1 MQIWMK
7 GFDGSIT
14 SCQEVGNAAQP
25 SKARPGAVNAQ
36 VLEGPSQGRTGDNQD
51 WRAPYHQRTGASSV
65 ISGMLDRSRG
75 LVGRH
80 SKAGRSGWEPHVCNY
95 RCGGLIRDPS
105 RSMVRGFGRTQK
117 ARTIEPSNARTSERF
132 QALGRR
138 PLHAPPSTQP
148 GPDAGRGKQCT
159 GHLPLRQCPSAPPG
173 EFHFRVFDPLNFL
186 AEVSAHI
193 PDPHEKTTLFYGWYS
208 NPACAVHA
216 DRRPPR
222 PRSCLPAGRQVL
234 V

>member
-7 GFDGSIT
+7 GFGGSIT

-105 RSMVRGFGRTQK
+105 RPVYGFTFGLVDQLSCHSLFGFDRQWGGTN
-117 ARTIEPSNARTSERF
+117 RPSR
-132 QALGRR
+132 
-138 PLHAPPSTQP
+138 
-148 GPDAGRGKQCT
+148 
-159 GHLPLRQCPSAPPG
+159 LR
-173 EFHFRVFDPLNFL
+173 
-186 AEVSAHI
+186 
-193 PDPHEKTTLFYGWYS
+193 
-208 NPACAVHA
+208 
-216 DRRPPR
+216 
-222 PRSCLPAGRQVL
+222 
-234 V
+234 